1 MIAFRTHFFYFLLFL
16 FGKVIAQTNKFD
28 FRLPLD
34 VNTVVTG
41 NYGELRP
48 NHFHAGLDFRT
59 HPIENLPIKAVQD
72 GYVSRI
78 KISRAGYGKV
88 LYVTHS
94 SGYVSVY
101 AHQKKFSNVID
112 AYVKQKQIEQ
122 QKNEIELFLKP
133 TDIPVKKNE
142 VIGFTG
148 NSGSSQAPHL
158 HFEIRD
164 EKTEVPVNPLLWYS
178 IPDKVKPTITHIGL
192 FDLKDSNQISLI
204 TSVAVD
210 AKSNAL
216 VTAKNTLKTKSNK
229 VGIAFT
235 GYDLADGS
243 TNKNNIYEAKLF
255 IDGKLIYHHQ
265 LDNISFDDARYV
277 NYFGEKLNG
286 IKLQKCFP
294 ANCGG
299 ASIYKTIIYNSVI
312 ELKDTLPHVVVLEVY
327 DERKNK
333 NSISFFIKSNLL
345 ETPVIPTIV
354 NAGCDK
360 DYEIVKNEA
369 VLKIPK
375 GSLTRTTFIPV
386 YLNKQGKL
394 IIGKN
399 DEIILRPIQLSI
411 KVNQPL
417 IGKESKMVLINEGNC
432 LIGNY
437 DKTWFKTETK
447 QLGFFEIAY
456 DTVAPVIEYLKSSI
470 PKNISSNRLRFKIQ
484 DKLSGIGEYHVFV
497 NETWQIAE
505 FDAKTGTLI
514 CETNLNGKVR
524 VEVTDKVGNKS
535 VKNISL

>member
-1 MIAFRTHFFYFLLFL
+1 MITFRTYFFCFLVLAL
-16 FGKVIAQTNKFD
+16 SKVFAQNNKFD

-34 VNTVVTG
+34 INTIITG

-59 HPIENLPIKAVQD
+59 HPVDNLPIKAVQD

-88 LYVTHS
+88 LYITHAN
-94 SGYVSVY
+94 GYVSVY
-101 AHQKKFSNVID
+101 AHQKRFSTTIEN
-112 AYVKQKQIEQ
+112 YVKQKQIEQ

-133 TDIPVKKNE
+133 TELVVKKND

-178 IPDKVKPTITHIGL
+178 IPDKVKPVITHIGL

-210 AKSNAL
+210 AKSNVL
-216 VTAKNTLKTKSNK
+216 ITTKNTLNIKSNK
-229 VGIAFT
+229 VGVAFT
-235 GYDLADGS
+235 GYDQADVS

-255 IDGKLIYHHQ
+255 VDGKLIYHHQ

-277 NYFGEKLNG
+277 NYFGEKRNG

-294 ANCGG
+294 ANCYG
-299 ASIYKTIIYNSVI
+299 ASIYKMSANNSVI
-312 ELKDTLPHVVVLEVY
+312 ELNDTLSHVIVLEVY
-327 DERKNK
+327 DERQNK

-345 ETPVIPTIV
+345 SSPIV
-354 NAGCDK
+354 PRITNAGCDK
-360 DYEIVKNEA
+360 DYDIVKNEA

-375 GSLTRTTFIPV
+375 GALTRSLFIPI
-386 YLNKQGKL
+386 YLNKLGIL
-394 IIGKN
+394 TIGQK
-399 DEIILRPIQLSI
+399 DEIILKPIQLSVR
-411 KVNQPL
+411 VNKPV

-432 LIGNY
+432 LIGKYENGFY
-437 DKTWFKTETK
+437 KTETK
-447 QLGFFEIAY
+447 QLGMFELAY
-456 DTVAPVIEYLKSSI
+456 DTIAPDIQWLNK
-470 PKNISSNRLRFKIQ
+470 PKPGKLIKNVLQIKIQ
-484 DKLSGIGEYHVFV
+484 DKLSGIGEYYVFV
-497 NETWQIAE
+497 NEIWQIAE